1 MPATPWIDGVGD
13 TAVQLG
19 AKGQRD
25 RVDLTWWIDDD
36 IGRRA
41 Y

>member
-1 MPATPWIDGVGD
+1 VGD